1 MAKVEE
7 SEKRLF
13 GNDNK
18 DKDKNN
24 NENNNDKKFY
34 PRYKKFGEYLDNF
47 DKERIRLKERIWLIT
62 QEKNRILRNK
72 QKNKDNKDI
81 NKDNKDNKYNK
92 E

>member
-13 GNDNK
+13 GNDNKDK

-34 PRYKKFGEYLDNF
+34 PRYKKFGEYLD
-47 DKERIRLKERIWLIT
+47 
-62 QEKNRILRNK
+62 
-72 QKNKDNKDI
+72 
-81 NKDNKDNKYNK
+81 
-92 E
+92 